1 MSYQDIKRIKD
12 AITKKNGSLIKRP
25 VIYPSFIAFLLAA
38 CGGGGS
44 NTSNQN
50 QNDTTSNN
58 LLSIKTSTLKVLNN
72 QNATVT
78 LTFTEPPLN
87 FDSQNLSV
95 TNGTLSGGGFDASGL
110 VFTTT
115 FIPNS
120 SINGAAAIIVVD
132 NNWQTSSGLSLSSS
146 LNSLPIIV
154 DTIVPTASFQISQ
167 NSNSNL

>member
-58 LLSIKTSTLKVLNN
+58 LLSIKTSTLKVLN
-72 QNATVT
+72 
-78 LTFTEPPLN
+78 
-87 FDSQNLSV
+87 
-95 TNGTLSGGGFDASGL
+95 
-110 VFTTT
+110 
-115 FIPNS
+115 
-120 SINGAAAIIVVD
+120 
-132 NNWQTSSGLSLSSS
+132 
-146 LNSLPIIV
+146 
-154 DTIVPTASFQISQ
+154 
-167 NSNSNL
+167 